1 MTRRPLAVFPSL
13 HGVLLGRVPPLHRYY
28 EDAKPSCHPFRRTSF
43 PSLGDTR
50 GVPRASLPTGPEAP
64 TGRTWSFGSAL
75 PLPIY
80 SAGDDRTSH
89 VPEEPSRAFALL
101 SDPGRI
107 DAPWPS
113 RGRRRGPCDFHGKG
127 SGKETFE
134 AQSHGFCTRCLRFAE
149 VVTAPDA
156 RLAPAAG
163 SALPDGI

>member
-1 MTRRPLAVFPSL
+1 MRFFLPSTGSSWVEFPRFIGTTRTLSHPAIPLAALRFLRLAIPVVYLVLRSRPAL
-13 HGVLLGRVPPLHRYY
+13 RHLPDGPGVLVRLSPCR
-28 EDAKPSCHPFRRTSF
+28 D
-43 PSLGDTR
+43 
-50 GVPRASLPTGPEAP
+50 
-64 TGRTWSFGSAL
+64 
-75 PLPIY
+75 

-134 AQSHGFCTRCLRFAE
+134 AQAHGFCTRCLRFAE
-149 VVTAPDA
+149 FVTAPDA